1 MTLSIDAA
9 VLITPPGTL
18 EADCLSFL
26 LRTAKGIRVQTELG
40 PDTSAV
46 LVAVPRGVPGPS
58 EELIDQVRRR
68 ALPILLMVDL
78 IEPWT
83 IALTRSVHGCG
94 IVSWRSPG
102 RVILAAVRASLAGQ
116 PVNRGHDADSDPVM
130 RLSEREREVMA
141 MVALG
146 DHNEEIARRL
156 EISVHTVE
164 SHVQHSLMKLG
175 VTHRHA
181 AATVVRH
188 SGLMTAQLRNFRT
201 LSSLGSKESA

>member
-1 MTLSIDAA
+1 MTPTLDAA
-9 VLITPPGTL
+9 VLITPQDTL
-18 EADCLSFL
+18 EADCVGFL
-26 LRTAKGIRVQTELG
+26 LRAAKGIRVQTELG

-68 ALPILLMVDL
+68 GIPVLLLVDL

-102 RVILAAVRASLAGQ
+102 RVILSAIRASLAGQ
-116 PVNRGHDADSDPVM
+116 PVNRGPEREDDPVM

-146 DHNEEIARRL
+146 ERNEEIGRRL
-156 EISVHTVE
+156 EISTHTVE
-164 SHVQHSLMKLG
+164 SHVQHALTKLG
-175 VTHRHA
+175 ATHRHA
-181 AATVVRH
+181 AATVIRN
-188 SGLMTAQLRNFRT
+188 SGLMAAHLRNFRT
-201 LSSLGSKESA
+201 LASIASKEPA